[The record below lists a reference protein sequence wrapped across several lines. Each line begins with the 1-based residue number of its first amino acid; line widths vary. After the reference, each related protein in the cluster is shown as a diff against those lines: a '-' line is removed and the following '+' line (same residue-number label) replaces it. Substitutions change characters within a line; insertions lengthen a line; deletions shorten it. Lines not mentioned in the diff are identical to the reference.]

1 MGPSAVMV
9 IMVIMSVL
17 VEELLREDLRSWSS
31 VFENLTT
38 MSVWVCGYVR
48 SCPALNN
55 VAS

>member
-1 MGPSAVMV
+1 
-9 IMVIMSVL
+9 MVIMSVL

-38 MSVWVCGYVR
+38 VSVWVCGYVR
-48 SCPALNN
+48 SCPTLNN